1 MHLDST
7 LAGVDLILT
16 HIDTYEPKSKPNLVE
31 KGPLGPFSDH
41 NLATFAPAGI
51 PLLTRGAF
59 FDPNLTHFG
68 SILTYFDLF

>member
-16 HIDTYEPKSKPNLVE
+16 HIDTYEPKTKPNLVE
-31 KGPLGPFSDH
+31 KGPSGPFSDH
-41 NLATFAPAGI
+41 NLATLAPVGI

-59 FDPNLTHFG
+59 FDHFDPHFEP
-68 SILTYFDLF
+68 ILTPFDSF